1 MASAG
6 ESLKYIFGD
15 AIPTAVFHRR
25 PAISPTLSNCSPR
38 CYGFHAHCHAGN
50 PADVAQSHF
59 GNPTASLFTR
69 TLVTTAT
76 DRRDTEHAANCGV
89 GIKARTVRRGFAKF
103 VRYPG
108 PPKKKKKK
116 KKSRKI
122 DKKEASNRVILS
134 HVLRA
139 NCYLFV
145 STSFR
150 SRVPFNPAGILTI
163 HRNTF

>member
-1 MASAG
+1 MRFRRLFST
-6 ESLKYIFGD
+6 D
-15 AIPTAVFHRR
+15 ARPLVRLCLIVRPVVTA
-25 PAISPTLSNCSPR
+25 
-38 CYGFHAHCHAGN
+38 
-50 PADVAQSHF
+50 
-59 GNPTASLFTR
+59 FTR
-69 TLVTTAT
+69 IATQVTRPTSPNPISVIRLRPCLLEPWS
-76 DRRDTEHAANCGV
+76 RRL
-89 GIKARTVRRGFAKF
+89 RTVVIRSTRQTVEWELKPELF
-103 VRYPG
+103 VVASRNSSG
-108 PPKKKKKK
+108 ILAHQKKKKKKKK